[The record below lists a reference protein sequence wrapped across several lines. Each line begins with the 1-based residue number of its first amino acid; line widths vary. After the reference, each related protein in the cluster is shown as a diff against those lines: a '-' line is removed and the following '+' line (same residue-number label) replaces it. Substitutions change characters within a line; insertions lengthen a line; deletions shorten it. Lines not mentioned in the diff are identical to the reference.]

1 MPTMIVLDSG
11 VPPSVL
17 TPEDMTPIMDS
28 VAANIGVL
36 LPIVLGLAAVF
47 IGIKIVRQRSPV
59 RYPRRIWRQEAPE
72 TAQ

>member
-28 VAANIGVL
+28 VVANIGVL
-36 LPIVLGLAAVF
+36 LPIVLRLCRACSLTLQNSDCSRHSGD
-47 IGIKIVRQRSPV
+47 ITKI
-59 RYPRRIWRQEAPE
+59 
-72 TAQ
+72 

>member
-28 VAANIGVL
+28 VTANIGVL
-36 LPIVLGLAAVF
+36 LPIVLVLAAVF
-47 IGIKIVRQRSPV
+47 IGIKIV
-59 RYPRRIWRQEAPE
+59 PRLLSRFTRF
-72 TAQ
+72 

>member
-1 MPTMIVLDSG
+1 MPTMVILDSG

-28 VAANIGVL
+28 ITANIGVL

-47 IGIKIVRQRSPV
+47 IGIKIVPCLPSRFTRF
-59 RYPRRIWRQEAPE
+59 
-72 TAQ
+72 

>member
-1 MPTMIVLDSG
+1 MPTMVILDSG

-47 IGIKIVRQRSPV
+47 IGIKIVPCLLSRFTRF
-59 RYPRRIWRQEAPE
+59 
-72 TAQ
+72 

>member
-47 IGIKIVRQRSPV
+47 ILSLIHI
-59 RYPRRIWRQEAPE
+59 
-72 TAQ
+72 